1 METWQALNV
10 RPATGEGLISIV
22 RFEPDDGWDR
32 PPQMHNTFSGILGL
46 IVPLFLAATIATAA
60 PSAKTAEDRY
70 IAARDAA
77 IEKFSKIQDGGT
89 SDDATRKAEDAVR
102 ADLARST
109 PGAWPRGP

>member
-46 IVPLFLAATIATAA
+46 IVPLFSCRHNCDSRTVD
-60 PSAKTAEDRY
+60 KN
-70 IAARDAA
+70 
-77 IEKFSKIQDGGT
+77 G
-89 SDDATRKAEDAVR
+89 
-102 ADLARST
+102 
-109 PGAWPRGP
+109 